1 MIISL
6 IIGLIIGFIY
16 GTLIT
21 SNIFLDKINNYQEK
35 IISVMND
42 RKELMTEINELKYE
56 NNKHI
61 TM

>member
-42 RKELMTEINELKYE
+42 RKELMSELNELKYG

>member
-21 SNIFLDKINNYQEK
+21 SNFFLDKINNYQEK

-42 RKELMTEINELKYE
+42 RKELITELHELKYGK
-56 NNKHI
+56 NKHI